1 MRLLRTKFPYW
12 LIALIVVIALALAT
26 VLYLGFSRLGRTTI
40 SATFQDAVGISEG
53 TDVRILGV
61 TVGSVDEVIPQGD
74 TVLVR
79 LHVKRGIEI
88 PADANAVQVT
98 PSVVPDRNIQL
109 TPAYSG
115 GEAMESGTH
124 LPLERT
130 ATPVE
135 VDRLYASVQE
145 LTAALG
151 PDGANRDGALDQF
164 VESAADTLGDN
175 GAALGRSIDELSR
188 ASVTLADS
196 SQDIS
201 TTIVNLQEFVTMLA
215 ENDAQVRQFNTQ
227 MATFN
232 SNLADQ
238 RENLQGALQEL
249 SFALADVARLVRD
262 NQESIRSSA
271 ERLAGVSQ
279 ITADQQDD
287 IAEILKMAPLALQNI
302 INAYDP
308 DSGTLHNRLNIREF
322 QDPVGTLCTFLRIS
336 RFNPGDPLSM
346 DLENILRPNIDACE
360 EVAPELN
367 ANLRAENPDL
377 PLGALGAELKQATP
391 VPGMEQPVVGWQTP
405 PRSERGGN

>member
-12 LIALIVVIALALAT
+12 LIALIVVIALALAA

-40 SATFQDAVGISEG
+40 SATFNDAVGISEG

-79 LHVKRGIEI
+79 LHVKRGVEI

-115 GEAMESGTH
+115 GPVMESGTH

-164 VESAADTLGDN
+164 VESSAETLGDN
-175 GAALGRSIDELSR
+175 GAALGRSIEELSR

-201 TTIVNLQEFVTMLA
+201 STIVNLQEFVTMLA
-215 ENDAQVRQFNTQ
+215 ENDARYDSSTRRWPPST
-227 MATFN
+227 ATWRT
-232 SNLADQ
+232 S
-238 RENLQGALQEL
+238 
-249 SFALADVARLVRD
+249 ARICRAPC
-262 NQESIRSSA
+262 RS
-271 ERLAGVSQ
+271 
-279 ITADQQDD
+279 
-287 IAEILKMAPLALQNI
+287 
-302 INAYDP
+302 
-308 DSGTLHNRLNIREF
+308 
-322 QDPVGTLCTFLRIS
+322 
-336 RFNPGDPLSM
+336 
-346 DLENILRPNIDACE
+346 
-360 EVAPELN
+360 
-367 ANLRAENPDL
+367 
-377 PLGALGAELKQATP
+377 
-391 VPGMEQPVVGWQTP
+391 
-405 PRSERGGN
+405 

>member
-1 MRLLRTKFPYW
+1 MRLARMKFPYW
-12 LIALIVVIALALAT
+12 VVALAIIVVLVVVT
-26 VLYLGFSRLGRTTI
+26 VAYLGFSRIGRTSI
-40 SATFQDAVGISEG
+40 SATFSSAVGVAEG

-79 LHVKRGIEI
+79 LHVKRGVKI
-88 PADANAVQVT
+88 PAEANAVQVT
-98 PSVVPDRNIQL
+98 PSVIPDRNIQL

-115 GEAMESGTH
+115 GEVMESGTH

-135 VDRLYASVQE
+135 VDRIYASVEE
-145 LTAALG
+145 LTVALG
-151 PDGANRDGALDQF
+151 PDGVNQDGALDRF
-164 VESAADTLGDN
+164 LESSADTLGGN
-175 GAALGRSIDELSR
+175 GAALGESLEELSR

-201 TTIVNLQEFVTMLA
+201 STIVNLQEFVSMLA

-227 MATFN
+227 MAAFN
-232 SNLADQ
+232 SNLASQ
-238 RENLQGALQEL
+238 RENLQGALHEL

-262 NQESIRSSA
+262 NQDLIRNNA
-271 ERLAGVSQ
+271 DRLAGLSQ

-287 IAEILKMAPLALQNI
+287 IVEILKLAPLALSNV

-308 DSGTLHNRLNIREF
+308 DSGSLHNRLNIREF
-322 QDPVGTLCTFLRIS
+322 QNPVGTLCNLMRFS
-336 RFNPGDPLSM
+336 RYNPGEQGNM
-346 DLENILRPNIDACE
+346 DLENLFRDDIDACLD
-360 EVAPELN
+360 VAPELN

-377 PLGALGAELKQATP
+377 PLGALGAELKQGTP
-391 VPGMEQPVVGWQTP
+391 IPGLDAPVVGWQTP